1 MGFFDSFKENIK
13 EKLFNREPKNY
24 EFMTDDERELREY
37 EAYYTP
43 QSGVA
48 DGTYAEFV
56 VADVMNI
63 SGRGTVVV
71 GTVTGGVFSV
81 GDKVTIVR
89 GRDDEI
95 DTEIIGIEQFRKI
108 CTSVTEGANAG
119 FLLKDI
125 DKKQVGRNDIIK
137 RADRIKEKLH
147 SSNAESSEK

>member
-1 MGFFDSFKENIK
+1 MGIFDSFKENIK

-56 VADVMNI
+56 VSDVMSI
-63 SGRGTVVV
+63 SGKGTVVI

-81 GDKVTIVR
+81 GDKVTIER
-89 GRDDEI
+89 GRNSEI
-95 DTEIIGIEQFRKI
+95 QTEIMGIEQFRKI
-108 CTSVTEGANAG
+108 CVSVSEGANAAL
-119 FLLKDI
+119 LLKDG
-125 DKKQVGRNDIIK
+125 DKKQVSRNDIIK
-137 RADRIKEKLH
+137 RVDRIKEKQL
-147 SSNAESSEK
+147 SSASEQSE